1 MSISFQSKYVTGSTI
16 KKEYGVST
24 QSLHRWEEEGL
35 VQTIRSPG
43 GNRLYNRSDIKKL
56 FGKSTGEE
64 EEKTKKRVCYAR
76 VSSEKQR
83 PDLEC
88 QIQDLKRKKPEYE
101 ILSDIGS
108 GLNFKRRNFQR
119 LLEQVHNGNIE
130 EVVVTHKGILTFF
143 FFFFFFF
150 EY

>member
-1 MSISFQSKYVTGSTI
+1 MSQVLPSKRSMEYPPSLSIDGKKKGWSKQYDLQEETDSTVEVTF
-16 KKEYGVST
+16 
-24 QSLHRWEEEGL
+24 
-35 VQTIRSPG
+35 
-43 GNRLYNRSDIKKL
+43 KKL
-56 FGKSTGEE
+56 FGKSTGEEE

-143 FFFFFFF
+143 SFFLQ
-150 EY
+150 Y